1 MAQILVDGEKVGAT
15 TGEEMEVVNPATE
28 ETFDTVPK
36 GGREDVDAAV
46 SAAKRAFKEWS
57 GKDPDE
63 RAQLMRTG
71 IAAVKENDK
80 EVAELLVREQGKP
93 MMEAMG
99 ELHHF
104 LHGMDFYA
112 DLTSKIRGAYTTLPS
127 TLGTSYGMVIKRP
140 VGVVAGLVPYNF
152 PLTLMGTKVGPA
164 LAAGNTII
172 VKPAATTPLATLRIG
187 ELMNEAGLPPG
198 VLNVIT
204 GPGRELGEAL
214 IGHPDVSRVALTGST
229 NTGRRVMEIAGP
241 QFKRITLELGG
252 SDPVIVCPD
261 ANVDNAV
268 KGVNIGRFFNAG
280 QACLAA
286 KRVYVFEEVYDE
298 FMESLVK
305 RVSRYELGD
314 GMTKA
319 ERPKV
324 RMGPLN
330 TGRQRDELA
339 GQLEDA
345 VDKGA
350 GVAYEGETNG
360 DKGFFFAPTVIE
372 NAPHDSRV
380 VREETFGPLLPVF
393 KVRNINE
400 AIRMANDSNFGL
412 GSSIWTY
419 NVQYIH
425 KASQEIES
433 GMTWV
438 NQIHYGYDELP
449 FGGVKE
455 SGIGREHGPEALEH
469 YLESKSVVVGDLDIA
484 GDEGAG
490 IQ

>member
-1 MAQILVDGEKVGAT
+1 MAQILVDGEKVGAK

-46 SAAKRAFKEWS
+46 SAAKRASKEWS

-112 DLTSKIRGAYTTLPS
+112 DLASKIRGAYTTLPS

-164 LAAGNTII
+164 LAAGNTIV

-286 KRVYVFEEVYDE
+286 KRIYVFEEVYDE

-330 TGRQRDELA
+330 TARQRDEL
-339 GQLEDA
+339 GSQLEDA

-425 KASQEIES
+425 KAAQEIES

>member
-1 MAQILVDGEKVGAT
+1 MAQALIGGEKVRAKS
-15 TGEEMEVVNPATE
+15 GEEMPVVNPATE
-28 ETFDTVPK
+28 EEFESVPK
-36 GGREDVDAAV
+36 AGPEDVDAAV
-46 SAAKRAFKEWS
+46 AAAKGAFGEWS
-57 GKDPDE
+57 RTDPDE
-63 RAQLMRTG
+63 RAELMRAG
-71 IAAVKENDK
+71 IAKLKENGK
-80 EVAELLVREQGKP
+80 EIAQLLVREQGKP

-99 ELHHF
+99 EFHHF
-104 LHGMDFYA
+104 LHGMGFYA
-112 DLTSKIRGAYTTLPS
+112 DLASKIRGAYANLPS
-127 TLGTSYGMVIKRP
+127 TFGTSYGMVVKRP
-140 VGVVAGLVPYNF
+140 IGVCAAIVPYNF

-164 LAAGNTII
+164 LAGGNTIV
-172 VKPAATTPLATLRIG
+172 VKPANTTPLSTLRIA
-187 ELMNEAGLPPG
+187 ELMQEAGLPPG
-198 VLNVIT
+198 VLNVVT
-204 GPGRELGEAL
+204 GPGSVVGEAL
-214 IGHPDVSRVALTGST
+214 VAHPDVRRVAFTGST
-229 NTGRRVMEIAGP
+229 GVGRRIMEVAAP
-241 QFKRITLELGG
+241 KFKRISAELGG

-286 KRVYVFEEVYDE
+286 KRVYVFEEVYNE

-314 GMTKA
+314 GMEKA
-319 ERPKV
+319 EKPKI

-330 TGRQRDELA
+330 TAKQREDLEA
-339 GQLEDA
+339 QLEDA
-345 VDKGA
+345 TKGGA
-350 GVAYEGETNG
+350 GVAYQGETNG
-360 DKGFFFAPTVIE
+360 DKGYFFPPTIVE
-372 NAPHDSRV
+372 DAPHDSRV

-393 KVRNINE
+393 KVKNINE
-400 AIRMANDSNFGL
+400 AIRLANDSSYGL

-419 NVQYIH
+419 NVRHIH
-425 KASQEIES
+425 KAAQEIES

-449 FGGVKE
+449 FGGVKD
-455 SGIGREHGPEALEH
+455 SGIGREHGPEALEY

>member
-1 MAQILVDGEKVGAT
+1 MAQALIGGEKVGAKS
-15 TGEEMEVVNPATE
+15 GEEMPVLNPATE
-28 ETFDTVPK
+28 EEFESVPK
-36 GGREDVDAAV
+36 AGPEDVDAAV
-46 SAAKRAFKEWS
+46 AAAKGAFGEWS
-57 GKDPDE
+57 RTDPDE
-63 RAQLMRTG
+63 RAELMRAG
-71 IAAVKENDK
+71 IAKLKENGK
-80 EVAELLVREQGKP
+80 EIAQLLVREQGKP

-99 ELHHF
+99 EFHHF
-104 LHGMDFYA
+104 LHGMGFYA
-112 DLTSKIRGAYTTLPS
+112 DLASKIRGAYATLPS
-127 TLGTSYGMVIKRP
+127 TFGTSYGMVVKRP
-140 VGVVAGLVPYNF
+140 IGVCAAIVPYNF

-164 LAAGNTII
+164 LAGGNTIV
-172 VKPAATTPLATLRIG
+172 VKPANTTPLSTLRIA
-187 ELMNEAGLPPG
+187 ELMQEAGLPPG
-198 VLNVIT
+198 VLNVVT
-204 GPGRELGEAL
+204 GPGSVVGEAL
-214 IGHPDVSRVALTGST
+214 VAHPDVRRVAFTGST
-229 NTGRRVMEIAGP
+229 GVGRRIMEVAAP
-241 QFKRITLELGG
+241 KFKRVSAELGG

-314 GMTKA
+314 GMQKA
-319 ERPKV
+319 EKPKI

-330 TGRQRDELA
+330 TAKQREDLEA
-339 GQLEDA
+339 QLEDA
-345 VDKGA
+345 TKGGA
-350 GVAYEGETNG
+350 GVAYQGETNG
-360 DKGFFFAPTVIE
+360 DKGYFFPPTIVE
-372 NAPHDSRV
+372 DAPHDSRV

-393 KVRNINE
+393 KVKNINE
-400 AIRMANDSNFGL
+400 AIRLANDSSYGL

-419 NVQYIH
+419 NVRHIH
-425 KASQEIES
+425 KAAQEIES

-449 FGGVKE
+449 FGGVKD
-455 SGIGREHGPEALEH
+455 SGIGREHGPEALEY

>member
-1 MAQILVDGEKVGAT
+1 MAQILVDGEKVGAK

-172 VKPAATTPLATLRIG
+172 VKPAATTPLATLRIA

-214 IGHPDVSRVALTGST
+214 IGHPGVSRVALTGST

-330 TGRQRDELA
+330 TARQRDELA

-425 KASQEIES
+425 KAAQEIES

-469 YLESKSVVVGDLDIA
+469 YLESKSVVVGDLDIV